1 MKIHLTLF
9 FLAFLTVL
17 LFSCQHPTSKGNSQ
31 PTPTASADTL
41 PLKIIPSTQLDTLVP
56 AIIALSANDFYKNQ
70 PPAPMAFKDV
80 KLNYIK
86 KPSGEELYIL
96 CGIFVT
102 SDQKETPFATVKNSD
117 YEQWIGT
124 NALTYCQESQEILY
138 TKEDLATALKA
149 KFDALNK

>member
-1 MKIHLTLF
+1 M
-9 FLAFLTVL
+9 L

-31 PTPTASADTL
+31 PTPTASADAL
-41 PLKIIPSTQLDTLVP
+41 PLKVIPSTQLDTLVP
-56 AIIALSANDFYKNQ
+56 ALLTLSANDFYNNQ
-70 PPAPMAFKDV
+70 PPAPIAFKDV

-102 SDQKETPFATVKNSD
+102 SDQKETPFATIKNKD

-124 NALTYCQESQEILY
+124 NALTYCQESQEIPY
-138 TKEDLATALKA
+138 TKEDLATALKT
-149 KFDALNK
+149 KFDALQKENH